1 MLKENDIKEF
11 LQCQNINYCEQSS
24 LWGTVF
30 PKKITYLA
38 GSAAALLSMQYY
50 VLHFNQEG
58 IAIIG
63 INNTTGKI
71 VENAFAFISNNEI
84 SHIAFQKK
92 MMSYELKITTNKG
105 SLAYKINKTMIGTPW
120 HKENLPKIL
129 QKFS

>member
-11 LQCQNINYCEQSS
+11 LQRQNINYCEHSS
-24 LWGTVF
+24 VWGVIF

-38 GSAAALLSMQYY
+38 GPITASLSLQYH

-63 INNTTGKI
+63 ISNTTGKI
-71 VENAFAFISNNEI
+71 MENAFDFISNNEI
-84 SHIAFQKK
+84 SHITFRKK
-92 MMSYELKITTNKG
+92 MMSYELEIATNKG
-105 SLAYKINKTMIGTPW
+105 ILAYKVNKTMIGTPW

-129 QKFS
+129 QRFC